1 MNSNSFEVKKTL
13 ESDLSGPRGSAVAK
27 GYGGTGP
34 AFRPIHVASVTV
46 FPNHRVFFQ
55 TFQAEPMA
63 LTWPIGPGM
72 LERHQLHRRV
82 SRADVIPCSLSQIP
96 SGFAGLQ
103 GEFILAFSLEEASTF
118 GRGSSRLGDSLFPR
132 NLQVTPCHL
141 SQPPKTAENFNAGA
155 LFPPRVSFQS
165 KNMP

>member
-82 SRADVIPCSLSQIP
+82 SRADLIPCSK
-96 SGFAGLQ
+96 LQ
-103 GEFILAFSLEEASTF
+103 GEFIRHNNEMSLPIMAARSVYFSAPVRDYSTLENALALA
-118 GRGSSRLGDSLFPR
+118 
-132 NLQVTPCHL
+132 LQTGHL
-141 SQPPKTAENFNAGA
+141 SGA
-155 LFPPRVSFQS
+155 SSSQV
-165 KNMP
+165 